1 MRGESRLLEL
11 GYALGIAQGLD
22 ELQRVLLNPDFYET
36 QHQKPHNKLKKAQ
49 IPLRENK
56 LSLELK
62 LGGGSTNP
70 RSKGTPQPPLRRKSI
85 RGAFSYLFSRAPLVF
100 AGCPRVLS
108 SRFLFTFS
116 SSFFLYVFLISTL
129 LPTSIRQTSWLRSR
143 CLSVCL
149 SSMAPLS
156 TFARLFFRL
165 LSSYFYF
172 TSIFWLLLGYPSIL
186 FLHVCSRTR
195 ELLFHGNGHDLGH
208 VRGLRV
214 RLTLGGL
221 KRHAVD
227 ALLVGALG
235 CSLCSST

>member
-1 MRGESRLLEL
+1 M
-11 GYALGIAQGLD
+11 
-22 ELQRVLLNPDFYET
+22 
-36 QHQKPHNKLKKAQ
+36 
-49 IPLRENK
+49 
-56 LSLELK
+56 SLELK

-116 SSFFLYVFLISTL
+116 SSFFLYVFLMSTL

-172 TSIFWLLLGYPSIL
+172 TSIFWLLLGYPCSVDSL
-186 FLHVCSRTR
+186 FAR
-195 ELLFHGNGHDLGH
+195 LFTHAGAPLPWQRAVGHDLGH
-208 VRGLRV
+208 VRGL

>member
-1 MRGESRLLEL
+1 M
-11 GYALGIAQGLD
+11 
-22 ELQRVLLNPDFYET
+22 
-36 QHQKPHNKLKKAQ
+36 
-49 IPLRENK
+49 
-56 LSLELK
+56 SLELK

-85 RGAFSYLFSRAPLVF
+85 RGAFFLPLQPGTFGICRVPEGTLVSFFVHFLIFYVF
-100 AGCPRVLS
+100 FISTLRTNIYPPDVHCGCPR
-108 SRFLFTFS
+108 
-116 SSFFLYVFLISTL
+116 
-129 LPTSIRQTSWLRSR
+129 LRSR
-143 CLSVCL
+143 VSLCLSVCL

-156 TFARLFFRL
+156 TFARLFTQHPFRL

-208 VRGLRV
+208 VRGLR
-214 RLTLGGL
+214 LTLGGL

>member
-100 AGCPRVLS
+100 AGCPRVLVLVFCS
-108 SRFLFTFS
+108 LSLFS
-116 SSFFLYVFLISTL
+116 SSFFLLLFFLLSLFTSFLSMFSSFLFFSTL
-129 LPTSIRQTSWLRSR
+129 LPTSIRQTSTVVVCGSGRAFL
-143 CLSVCL
+143 CLSVYL

-156 TFARLFFRL
+156 TFARLF
-165 LSSYFYF
+165 
-172 TSIFWLLLGYPSIL
+172 TPP
-186 FLHVCSRTR
+186 
-195 ELLFHGNGHDLGH
+195 
-208 VRGLRV
+208 
-214 RLTLGGL
+214 
-221 KRHAVD
+221 
-227 ALLVGALG
+227 
-235 CSLCSST
+235 CSLPRPPRPPRPLPRSRPVRRRWGSRATRSGRSLCMGNPCPSR

>member
-1 MRGESRLLEL
+1 MKH
-11 GYALGIAQGLD
+11 
-22 ELQRVLLNPDFYET
+22 NT
-36 QHQKPHNKLKKAQ
+36 KNPHNKLKKAQ
-49 IPLRENK
+49 IQLRENK

-116 SSFFLYVFLISTL
+116 LFFSLSLFYVFLISAL
-129 LPTSIRQTSWLRSR
+129 LPASIRQMSTVVVRGLGRAFL

-195 ELLFHGNGHDLGH
+195 ELLFHGNGQSGTTSATSAACGSLS
-208 VRGLRV
+208 
-214 RLTLGGL
+214 GGSIDT
-221 KRHAVD
+221 RWMH
-227 ALLVGALG
+227 
-235 CSLCSST
+235 SL

>member
-1 MRGESRLLEL
+1 MPEGTLVSFF
-11 GYALGIAQGLD
+11 
-22 ELQRVLLNPDFYET
+22 VHF
-36 QHQKPHNKLKKAQ
+36 
-49 IPLRENK
+49 
-56 LSLELK
+56 LSLFI
-62 LGGGSTNP
+62 S
-70 RSKGTPQPPLRRKSI
+70 
-85 RGAFSYLFSRAPLVF
+85 LF
-100 AGCPRVLS
+100 
-108 SRFLFTFS
+108 
-116 SSFFLYVFLISTL
+116 FFNVFLISAL
-129 LPTSIRQTSWLRSR
+129 LPASIRQMSTVVVRGLGRAFL

-172 TSIFWLLLGYPSIL
+172 TSIFWLLLGYPCSVDSL
-186 FLHVCSRTR
+186 FAR
-195 ELLFHGNGHDLGH
+195 LFTHAGAPLPWQRAVGHDLGH
-208 VRGLRV
+208 VRGL

>member
-1 MRGESRLLEL
+1 MN
-11 GYALGIAQGLD
+11 GLARPI
-22 ELQRVLLNPDFYET
+22 LLLNPDCYET

-49 IPLRENK
+49 IPLGENK

-116 SSFFLYVFLISTL
+116 FFMFSSFL
-129 LPTSIRQTSWLRSR
+129 LFEPTSIRQTSTVVVRGLGRA

-149 SSMAPLS
+149 SVCHL
-156 TFARLFFRL
+156 
-165 LSSYFYF
+165 
-172 TSIFWLLLGYPSIL
+172 WLLCRLSHVCLLRILFVFSRLISISHQSFGFSWVIRVPSIL

-208 VRGLRV
+208 VRGLR
-214 RLTLGGL
+214 LTLGGL

>member
-1 MRGESRLLEL
+1 M
-11 GYALGIAQGLD
+11 
-22 ELQRVLLNPDFYET
+22 NPDFYET
-36 QHQKPHNKLKKAQ
+36 QLQKPHNKLKKAQ

-116 SSFFLYVFLISTL
+116 FFFFFFLFSSFSSTYIY
-129 LPTSIRQTSWLRSR
+129 PPDVHCGCPRLRSR
-143 CLSVCL
+143 VSLCLSVCL

-156 TFARLFFRL
+156 TFARLFTPHQLRISMFSAAATAAASRSRNVEAHHAQERTTAHIIL
-165 LSSYFYF
+165 CMPSRRFLSLSLPLFFSFSIYLPFVKLQLGLHTLSS
-172 TSIFWLLLGYPSIL
+172 
-186 FLHVCSRTR
+186 
-195 ELLFHGNGHDLGH
+195 
-208 VRGLRV
+208 
-214 RLTLGGL
+214 
-221 KRHAVD
+221 
-227 ALLVGALG
+227 
-235 CSLCSST
+235 